1 MATNMEILV
10 EQRRQL
16 YSLLLIKKE
25 NDRASIKVLGL
36 ERAIISAKTVMNEAD
51 VAYVEKMVADTEL

>member
-16 YSLLLIKKE
+16 YCLLLIKKE
-25 NDRASIKVLGL
+25 NDKAGIKVLGL

-51 VAYVEKMVADTEL
+51 VAYVEKMVADTQL